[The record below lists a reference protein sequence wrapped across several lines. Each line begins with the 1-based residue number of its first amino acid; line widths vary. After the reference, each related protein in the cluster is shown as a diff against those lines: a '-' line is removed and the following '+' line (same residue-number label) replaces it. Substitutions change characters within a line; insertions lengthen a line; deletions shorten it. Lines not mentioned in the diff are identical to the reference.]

1 MAENGSGVIV
11 KVVNPTEEPATLRIK
26 GDWKG
31 VKDTAFEYYAP
42 GSLTVA
48 NSMENKNAVALQ
60 KSTPKTEGNDVVL
73 SVPALSAGVLT
84 ITKKQSTE

>member
-1 MAENGSGVIV
+1 V
-11 KVVNPTEEPATLRIK
+11 
-26 GDWKG
+26 
-31 VKDTAFEYYAP
+31 FEYYAP

-60 KSTPKTEGNDVVL
+60 KATPKTDGNDVVL

-84 ITKKQSTE
+84 IR